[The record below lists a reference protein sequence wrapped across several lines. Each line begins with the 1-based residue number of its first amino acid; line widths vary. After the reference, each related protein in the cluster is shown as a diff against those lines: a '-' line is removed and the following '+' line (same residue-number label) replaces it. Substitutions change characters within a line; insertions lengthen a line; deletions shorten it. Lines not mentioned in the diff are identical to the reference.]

1 MKSNNYRKG
10 VGAVILNNKKQI
22 FMAER
27 VDKKNAWQMPQGGI
41 ENNESN
47 KQAILREL
55 LEEIGTNNVEIL
67 YEIPLLYYE
76 FINKIQKQ
84 SFNKKYIGQAI
95 VWFVMLFKGKEKD
108 INLKYSINN
117 IEFSNWRWDDPCNIV
132 NTIAD
137 FKKDMYRNILQY
149 LNQNNII

>member
-10 VGAVILNNKKQI
+10 VGAVILNKKKQI
-22 FMAER
+22 LMAER

-67 YEIPLLYYE
+67 YELPLLYYD
-76 FINKIQKQ
+76 FIDKIQKQ

-108 INLKYSINN
+108 INLKYSISN
-117 IEFSNWRWDDPCNIV
+117 IEFANWRWEDSCNIV